1 MHWTAGFRLGFTLHV
16 TGPPPVMCIVMR
28 KRMLQGLDA
37 LFRKYVPFVAALWV
51 ALIGLDLL
59 LAFVVFPSTRGS
71 IWYGLVGTT
80 GGCAIGVVLIGILK
94 ILFHKRVMRGLDHQ
108 KGSSA

>member
-1 MHWTAGFRLGFTLHV
+1 
-16 TGPPPVMCIVMR
+16 MR

-37 LFRKYVPFVAALWV
+37 LFRKYVLFVAALWAV
-51 ALIGLDLL
+51 FIVLDLV

-71 IWYGLVGTT
+71 IWYGLAGTSVGCIV
-80 GGCAIGVVLIGILK
+80 GMVSIGVLK
-94 ILFHKRVMRGLDHQ
+94 MLFHKRVIRGLEHQ